1 MIKIIVFDMGGVL
14 IDWNPVQFL
23 ENYKLSKED
32 KDILLTEVF
41 RSYQWVLMDYGKLS
55 VVEGIYQMQKNL
67 PSHLKKYATDLVMNW
82 PIHSKPIDGMYDLV
96 CKLKDNGYDIFLL
109 SNAANNQPEYWK
121 RYPYYFLFDK
131 KIISYEYGT
140 IKPEKAIYDI
150 LLSKFDLKAEE
161 CVFIDDNSANVA
173 GAVMCNMNGIVFN
186 NCQQLIQKLKELKV
200 NI

>member
-1 MIKIIVFDMGGVL
+1 MVKNIVFDMGGVL
-14 IDWNPVQFL
+14 IDWNPIQFL
-23 ENYKLSKED
+23 ENYNLSKTD
-32 KDILLTEVF
+32 KEILLKEVF

-67 PSHLKKYATDLVMNW
+67 PSHLKRYATELATNW
-82 PIHSKPIDGMYDLV
+82 PIYSKPIEGMYELV
-96 CKLKDNGYDIFLL
+96 CQLKDNGYDIFLL
-109 SNAANNQPEYWK
+109 SNAASNQPEYWK

-150 LLSKFDLKAEE
+150 LLSKFDLKPQE
-161 CVFIDDNSANVA
+161 CVFIDDSPANIA
-173 GAVMCNMNGIVFN
+173 GAIMSNMQGIVFH
-186 NCQQLIQKLKELKV
+186 NCEELKQKLRQLQI